1 MMISSTPPLHHIRVL
16 DLSRVIAGPLCSMML
31 SDLGAEV
38 IKIEA
43 PQQGDDSRH
52 QPPTAGGESH
62 LFLSVNR
69 NKKSVALD
77 VRTPAGL
84 EVFWELA
91 AKSDVLV
98 ENFRPGTTERLG
110 IDYAAVST
118 RCPQLVY
125 CSISGYGQTGPMSQ
139 RGGYDPI
146 MQAETGMMSINGL
159 PDGEPLRHP
168 LPITDITTAHY
179 ATQAILAA
187 LLARQE
193 TGQGQHIDLALFD
206 VAVATM
212 LNFNHYYLAAKADP
226 PRLGNE
232 HPTAVPMA
240 LIDTSTGPFYL
251 ALANDRLFKVLCET
265 VLQRPDLVQD
275 VKFASNPAR
284 VANRDE
290 LMALL
295 RPLFA
300 HDTREN
306 WLHRLQEAGL
316 PAGAIR
322 TISENLTSRDV
333 ADRNLVAHVPH
344 PTAETVELV
353 NSPVNFSATPVAT
366 PVVPPLLGQHTDEVL
381 QDVLGYDQTQLDQL
395 RQHQAIR

>member
-1 MMISSTPPLHHIRVL
+1 MTSSTPPLKHIRVL
-16 DLSRVIAGPLCSMML
+16 DLSRVVAGPLCSMML
-31 SDLGAEV
+31 SDLGATV

-43 PQQGDDSRH
+43 PQQGDDSRL

-77 VRTPAGL
+77 VRTPAGI
-84 EVFWELA
+84 EVFWALA

-98 ENFRPGTTERLG
+98 ENFRPRTTARLG
-110 IDYAAVST
+110 IDYATVST
-118 RCPQLVY
+118 RCPQLIY

-146 MQAETGMMSINGL
+146 MQAETGMMSINGFA
-159 PDGEPLRHP
+159 DGEPLRHP

-193 TGQGQHIDLALFD
+193 SGQGQHIDLALFD

-212 LNFNHYYLAAKADP
+212 LNFNHYYLAAKVDP

-251 ALANDRLFKVLCET
+251 ALANDRLFKVLCES
-265 VLQRPDLVQD
+265 VLQRPDIVQD
-275 VKFASNPAR
+275 AKFASNPAR

-290 LMALL
+290 LMSLL

-300 HDTREN
+300 DDTREN
-306 WLHRLQEAGL
+306 WLWRLQEAGL
-316 PAGAIR
+316 PSGAVR
-322 TISENLTSRDV
+322 TISENLTSQDV

-353 NSPVNFSATPVAT
+353 NSPLNLSATPVAD
-366 PVVPPLLGQHTDEVL
+366 PVAPPLLGQHTDEVL
-381 QDVLGYDQTQLDQL
+381 QDLLGYDQDQLDQL